1 MRIFSYIVLLIVV
14 ILGLTFAMLNAEP
27 VSLNYYAG
35 IRTISLSLLLVLS
48 VGVGVIIGLLIA
60 LKPLL
65 GLKRKNYQLKNN
77 LRRAEKEIIE

>member
-1 MRIFSYIVLLIVV
+1 MRIFSYIILLVVV

-35 IRTISLSLLLVLS
+35 TRTISLSLLLVLS
-48 VGVGVIIGLLIA
+48 IGIGVVIGLLLA

-65 GLKRKNYQLKNN
+65 RLKRKNYQLKNN
-77 LRRAEKEIIE
+77 LRHTEKEIIQ